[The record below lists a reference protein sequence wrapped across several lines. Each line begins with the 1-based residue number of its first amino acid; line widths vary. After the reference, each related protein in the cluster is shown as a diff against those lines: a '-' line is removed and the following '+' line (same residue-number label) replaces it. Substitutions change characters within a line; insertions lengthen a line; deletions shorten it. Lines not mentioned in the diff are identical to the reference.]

1 MISILFVLMFVPF
14 LSLISQD
21 VKDSIPT
28 LIDKAEKDIDTL
40 RHDIR
45 DIKIEQK
52 LIDDQIRY
60 KDSLDN
66 INK

>member
-1 MISILFVLMFVPF
+1 MFVPF

-21 VKDSIPT
+21 VKDSIPI

-40 RHDIR
+40 RRDVR

>member
-1 MISILFVLMFVPF
+1 MFVPF